1 MCNNEYLIHEDDYI
15 RHINEKVMLYSF
27 VKQLTHHIGKMK
39 PTRGNENI
47 IKMAKCYDTA
57 AENLFNS
64 WGIPKSYLVFD
75 NKEDLAELMENELI
89 APEDAGYYP
98 CDDECDFFPCTCG
111 CCCETEDEYDE
122 DDEDE
127 DEYIAEM
134 MAELSS
140 FIHSIF
146 GDNVSVHIVVE

>member
-1 MCNNEYLIHEDDYI
+1 MCIKEYLIHEDDYI

-39 PTRGNENI
+39 PIRVNESL

-89 APEDAGYYP
+89 EPEEAGYFF
-98 CDDECDFFPCTCG
+98 CDDECCCG
-111 CCCETEDEYDE
+111 NCECCCEAEDYDDDE
-122 DDEDE
+122 EIDEDE
-127 DEYIAEM
+127 NFAEM

-146 GDNVSVHIVVE
+146 GDNVSVHIVFD

>member
-1 MCNNEYLIHEDDYI
+1 MCIKEYLIHEDDYI

-39 PTRGNENI
+39 PIRGNESL

-89 APEDAGYYP
+89 EPEEAGYFF
-98 CDDECDFFPCTCG
+98 CDDECCCG
-111 CCCETEDEYDE
+111 NCECYCEAEDYDDDE
-122 DDEDE
+122 EIDEDE
-127 DEYIAEM
+127 NFAEM

-146 GDNVSVHIVVE
+146 GDNVSVHIVFD

>member
-1 MCNNEYLIHEDDYI
+1 MCIKEYLIHEDDYI

-39 PTRGNENI
+39 PIRGNESL

-89 APEDAGYYP
+89 EPEEAGYFF
-98 CDDECDFFPCTCG
+98 CDDECCCG
-111 CCCETEDEYDE
+111 NCECCCEAENYDDDEE
-122 DDEDE
+122 IDEDE
-127 DEYIAEM
+127 NFAEM

-146 GDNVSVHIVVE
+146 GDNVSVHIVFD

>member
-1 MCNNEYLIHEDDYI
+1 MCIKEYLIHEDDYI

-39 PTRGNENI
+39 PIRGNESL

-89 APEDAGYYP
+89 EPEEAGYFF
-98 CDDECDFFPCTCG
+98 CDDECCCG
-111 CCCETEDEYDE
+111 NCECCCEAEDYDDDE
-122 DDEDE
+122 EIDEDE
-127 DEYIAEM
+127 NFAEM

-140 FIHSIF
+140 FIHNIF
-146 GDNVSVHIVVE
+146 GDNVSVHIVFD

>member
-1 MCNNEYLIHEDDYI
+1 MCIKEYLIHEDDYI

-39 PTRGNENI
+39 PIRGNESL

-89 APEDAGYYP
+89 EPEEAGYFF
-98 CDDECDFFPCTCG
+98 CDDECCCG
-111 CCCETEDEYDE
+111 NCECCCEAEDYDDDE
-122 DDEDE
+122 EIDEDE
-127 DEYIAEM
+127 NFAEM

-146 GDNVSVHIVVE
+146 GDNVSVHIVFD